1 MDQSLVLEKLV
12 LEKLTNGRELLY
24 HLRRKLA
31 TAGMGV
37 LLCIVGYHTIFGANG
52 LMVYQQKRRESQD
65 LERQIKILQQQNGST
80 EQEIKALK
88 NDPKTIEKEARE
100 RLRYARPGEFVYTLP
115 AAPVAPAQE
124 KK

>member
-1 MDQSLVLEKLV
+1 MGML
-12 LEKLTNGRELLY
+12 NGGRVWFY
-24 HLRRKLA
+24 RLRRKLA
-31 TAGMGV
+31 TAGIGV
-37 LLCIVGYHTIFGANG
+37 VLCVVGYHAVFGANG
-52 LMVYQQKRRESQD
+52 LMVYQQKRREARELD
-65 LERQIKILQQQNGST
+65 RQIKVLQQQNGGM

-100 RLRYARPGEFVYTLP
+100 RLRYARPGEVVYTLP